1 MAKRQGTSRQIV
13 RPAVRSV
20 ARGTGLSEEEIL
32 WFTGAAIFSA
42 ALLGILRAVDLVM
55 AVWPP
60 TNSAREL

>member
-13 RPAVRSV
+13 RPVVRSI

-42 ALLGILRAVDLVM
+42 AVLGILRTVDLVM
-55 AVWPP
+55 EIWPP
-60 TNSAREL
+60 SSAREL